1 MELVAIP
8 FFIILLILI
17 GVGIAVGLVFCV
29 VAAILLAAGVVSASA
44 MIGIMRGS
52 ILAGFR
58 VFIWQVGALAG
69 MIAGIAVV
77 AGVRFFLETWREGAG
92 PWIGGALGGMAG
104 GLLIALLID
113 FILRRL
119 AGWIE
124 KQRA

>member
-58 VFIWQVGALAG
+58 VFIWQAGALAG

-119 AGWIE
+119 ADWIE

>member
-119 AGWIE
+119 ADWIE

>member
-1 MELVAIP
+1 MELMAIP
-8 FFIILLILI
+8 FLIILLILI
-17 GVGIAVGLVFCV
+17 GVGIAVGLVFSV
-29 VAAILLAAGVVSASA
+29 VAAILLAAGVVSAST
-44 MIGIMRGS
+44 MIGVWRGS
-52 ILAGFR
+52 VLTGFR
-58 VFIWQVGALAG
+58 AFIWQAGALAG

-104 GLLIALLID
+104 GLLIALLLD